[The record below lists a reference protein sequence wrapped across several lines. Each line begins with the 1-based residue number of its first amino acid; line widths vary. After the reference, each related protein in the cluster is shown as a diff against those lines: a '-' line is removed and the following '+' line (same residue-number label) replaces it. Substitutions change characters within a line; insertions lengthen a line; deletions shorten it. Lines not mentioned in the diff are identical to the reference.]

1 MPLSTGILVLIK
13 DRDASHVIPAKDL
26 MCYKRG
32 DFVELWGPGTPYVVP
47 CAEPFYLLNVTG
59 VSLTVEQIIARY
71 QQMVMEDYTT
81 PDGDTAQRPKRR
93 RLYYVNLDTL
103 PVATKNALAQNR
115 VAVIAWNK
123 LRSSVINKVTAQ
135 AEG

>member
-1 MPLSTGILVLIK
+1 MPISTGILALVK
-13 DRDASHVIPAKDL
+13 DRDASHVDPAKDA

-47 CAEPFYLLNVTG
+47 CAEPFYLLDVTG
-59 VSLTVEQIIARY
+59 VAMSVDEIKRRY
-71 QQMVMEDYTT
+71 QQSVMEDYTT
-81 PDGDTAQRPKRR
+81 PEGDTAQRPKRR

-103 PVATKNALAQNR
+103 PTATKNALARDR

-123 LRSSVINKVTAQ
+123 LRSSVKNKVTGK